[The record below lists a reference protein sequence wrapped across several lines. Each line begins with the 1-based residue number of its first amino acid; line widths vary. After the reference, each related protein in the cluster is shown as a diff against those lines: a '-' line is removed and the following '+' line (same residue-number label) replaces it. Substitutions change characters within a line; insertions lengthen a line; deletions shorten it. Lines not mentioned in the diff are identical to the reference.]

1 MDDLLKLM
9 PIDTLEERILKTYG
23 PNAPKRT
30 GAGGEE
36 LPPGLKHGG
45 MVKGGAKQANRTD
58 AYKRK
63 EMEYSEKMYEESKRP
78 KMDYKRAGQEARE
91 GGMSFMGGGMVN
103 ATVRPMGMMGG
114 GNVGYTHGGKVDGC
128 SSIQMSGRRPGKTY

>member
-1 MDDLLKLM
+1 MGDMK
-9 PIDTLEERILKTYG
+9 K
-23 PNAPKRT
+23 
-30 GAGGEE
+30 
-36 LPPGLKHGG
+36 
-45 MVKGGAKQANRTD
+45 VKGGAKQANRTD

-128 SSIQMSGRRPGKTY
+128 SSIQVSGRKSGKTY

>member
-1 MDDLLKLM
+1 
-9 PIDTLEERILKTYG
+9 
-23 PNAPKRT
+23 
-30 GAGGEE
+30 
-36 LPPGLKHGG
+36 

-91 GGMSFMGGGMVN
+91 GGMSFMG
-103 ATVRPMGMMGG
+103 RR
-114 GNVGYTHGGKVDGC
+114 HG
-128 SSIQMSGRRPGKTY
+128 